1 MFTQGRIRV
10 IALGIADVA
19 CILSVWAA
27 VVVLYWKLGAWLES
41 GSVARLWAD
50 RLGLL
55 PGEYHPA
62 NYLAFWPVAVIFLAF
77 NAALDLYHGNWMYPS
92 APLQPVEEMRRLFAS
107 SLMTHIGLVA
117 FVALRHQDMAGVLSR
132 VIVVVSGVL
141 TAVLAQSFRNWMR
154 AALLRFNIG
163 QIPVVMAGGGE
174 VAARVAAVLQDDPY
188 AGLRIVGYF
197 EGTRREGRCRRRAHG
212 RDKELAARGVRYMG
226 SLRDVVP
233 EARKR
238 DIKILLACQDERLI
252 RQQMGEFTK
261 WFTYI
266 EYLPTAQSFPIY
278 GSKAVSFDGVGG
290 LEMVNQGRMRAKRFQ
305 KRLTDTLLALLG
317 FACVLP
323 FFVVIPA
330 LIKLTSRGPVF
341 YRQAR
346 LGKDGKPFRI
356 WKFRSMYADAD
367 ARLERLLA
375 SDPRARREWERSFK
389 LRRDPRVTPLGRIL
403 RKTSL
408 DELPQLFNVFG
419 GDMALI
425 GPRPIVA
432 AEVRFYGDA
441 YAIFSSVKP
450 GVTGLWQVSGRSDT
464 DYTRRVALD
473 AHYVLNWSP
482 WMDVWIFL
490 RTVYSVV
497 LMRGAR

>member
-62 NYLAFWPVAVIFLAF
+62 NYLVFWPVAVIFLAF

-233 EARKR
+233 EARRR

-266 EYLPTAQSFPIY
+266 EYLPTARSFPIY

-290 LEMVNQGRMRAKRFQ
+290 LEMVNQGRMRVKRVQ
-305 KRLTDTLLALLG
+305 KRLTDTLLAGLVFVCVSPL
-317 FACVLP
+317 FA
-323 FFVVIPA
+323 VIPV
-330 LIKLTSRGPVF
+330 LIKLTSRGGVF
-341 YRQAR
+341 YRQTR
-346 LGKDGKPFRI
+346 LGKGGRPFRI

-375 SDPRARREWERSFK
+375 SNPRARREWERSFK
-389 LRRDPRVTPLGRIL
+389 LARDPRVTPLGWLL

-408 DELPQLFNVFG
+408 DELPQLFNVLA

-432 AEVRFYGDA
+432 AEVRYYGDA
-441 YAIFSSVKP
+441 YSIFSSVKP

-473 AHYVLNWSP
+473 THYVLNWSP
-482 WMDVWIFL
+482 WMDIWIFL
-490 RTVYSVV
+490 RTICAVL

>member
-10 IALGIADVA
+10 IALGLADVA

-27 VVVLYWKLGAWLES
+27 VVVLYWKLGAWVGS
-41 GSVARLWAD
+41 GSAAGHWTS
-50 RLGLL
+50 RLGLHL
-55 PGEYHPA
+55 GGYQPTD
-62 NYLAFWPVAVIFLAF
+62 YLVFWPVAVIFLVF

-92 APLQPVEEMRRLFAS
+92 APLQPMEEMRRLFAS

-117 FVALRHQDMAGVLSR
+117 LVALRNQDLNGVLSR
-132 VIVVVSGVL
+132 VVVTASGVL
-141 TAVLAQSFRNWMR
+141 TALLAQSFRNWMR
-154 AALLRFNIG
+154 ALLHRLGLG

-174 VAARVAAVLQDDPY
+174 VAARVAAVLQGDPY

-197 EGTRREGRCRRRAHG
+197 EGTARQGRCRRRAHWH
-212 RDKELAARGVRYMG
+212 DKELAARGVPYMG
-226 SLRDVVP
+226 PLRDIVP

-238 DIKILLACQDERLI
+238 DIKMLLACQDERLI

-305 KRLTDTLLALLG
+305 KRLTDTLLAFFG

-323 FFVVIPA
+323 FFVVIPV
-330 LIKLTSRGPVF
+330 LVKLTSRGPVF

-346 LGKDGKPFRI
+346 LGKGGKPFRI

-375 SDPRARREWERSFK
+375 ADPRARREWERSFK
-389 LRRDPRVTPLGRIL
+389 LTRDPRVTPLGRIL

-408 DELPQLFNVFG
+408 DELPQIFNVLA

-432 AEVRFYGDA
+432 AEVPYYGDA
-441 YAIFSSVKP
+441 YAVFSSVKP

-464 DYTRRVALD
+464 GYTRRVALD
-473 AHYVLNWSP
+473 AYYVLNWSP
-482 WMDVWIFL
+482 WMDLWIFL
-490 RTVYSVV
+490 RTICAVFF
-497 LMRGAR
+497 MRGAR